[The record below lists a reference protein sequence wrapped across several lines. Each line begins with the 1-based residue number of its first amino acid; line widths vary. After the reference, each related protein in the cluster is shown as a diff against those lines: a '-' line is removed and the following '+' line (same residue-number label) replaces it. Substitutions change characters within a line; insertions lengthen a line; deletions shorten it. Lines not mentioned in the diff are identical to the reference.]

1 MKESIAKDKMKFIMK
16 CKMVFLETKIVATPI
31 TGKSFV
37 ITTSMYSKKRHSYQH
52 LNPKS
57 YHTKNQIKNTPIVVA
72 NRIRRNCSDNII
84 NDVTY
89 KKRLIEYKAYLM
101 KSGHSENDT
110 DNSFCQGTII
120 PRRKTLRNKSNR
132 KYDNK
137 IKFIYLN
144 MNHPYVI
151 ISDYGERTTTF

>member
-72 NRIRRNCSDNII
+72 NRIRRN
-84 NDVTY
+84 
-89 KKRLIEYKAYLM
+89 R
-101 KSGHSENDT
+101 
-110 DNSFCQGTII
+110 
-120 PRRKTLRNKSNR
+120 PRRRYRGKYTKYSMSR
-132 KYDNK
+132 YDNAS
-137 IKFIYLN
+137 IY
-144 MNHPYVI
+144 
-151 ISDYGERTTTF
+151 